1 MNDREIMHQALK
13 TLLWA
18 NAEIDAWMF
27 DGRGYGPEERPEI
40 IKAVTALQERLA
52 HCDHCGKR
60 LGGEG
65 DIHTCTPKPDA
76 YGYAS
81 RLAVAIWEQHY
92 KDVAPQWKPLDD
104 LMGVLTQIDNMTTG
118 LTRLAQPEQEPVAW
132 MMQRGYATG
141 HGDTTEDLLQELEW
155 QVAERER
162 EACAKLC
169 AELHPGLSSQRVAEA
184 IRARGQA

>member
-1 MNDREIMHQALK
+1 MTDREIMQQALE

-52 HCDHCGKR
+52 HCDRCGKK

-65 DIHTCTPKPDA
+65 DIHTCTLDPIGDA
-76 YGYAS
+76 QDKLIAEM
-81 RLAVAIWEQHY
+81 A
-92 KDVAPQWKPLDD
+92 
-104 LMGVLTQIDNMTTG
+104 
-118 LTRLAQPEQEPVAW
+118 AQPEPEPVADERNKLAAW
-132 MMQRGYATG
+132 MMAQGYATG
-141 HGDTTEDLLQELEW
+141 HGDTMEGLLEELGG
-155 QVAERER
+155 QVIIRMVRVAEERVKAER
-162 EACAKLC
+162 EACAK
-169 AELHPGLSSQRVAEA
+169 VADDYFGFNAIADA

>member
-18 NAEIDAWMF
+18 NAEINAWMF

-65 DIHTCTPKPDA
+65 DIHTCSPLINEA
-76 YGYAS
+76 V
-81 RLAVAIWEQHY
+81 LA
-92 KDVAPQWKPLDD
+92 
-104 LMGVLTQIDNMTTG
+104 
-118 LTRLAQPEQEPVAW
+118 
-132 MMQRGYATG
+132 
-141 HGDTTEDLLQELEW
+141 
-155 QVAERER
+155 ER
-162 EACAKLC
+162 EACAKVCDELFADVPPYTAPDC
-169 AELHPGLSSQRVAEA
+169 AAA
-184 IRARGQA
+184 IRART